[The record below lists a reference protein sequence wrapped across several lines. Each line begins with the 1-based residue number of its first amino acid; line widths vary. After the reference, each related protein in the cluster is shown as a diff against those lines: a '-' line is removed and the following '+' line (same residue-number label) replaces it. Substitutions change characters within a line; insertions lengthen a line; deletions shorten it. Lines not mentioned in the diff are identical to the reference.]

1 MAPRYSEMSGSMDG
15 AALVIRVVAFEASIL
30 LFLFRWVEVD
40 VWIYD
45 LDEARG

>member
-30 LFLFRWVEVD
+30 FRWVEVD
-40 VWIYD
+40 RGGCMD
-45 LDEARG
+45 L

>member
-1 MAPRYSEMSGSMDG
+1 MDG
-15 AALVIRVVAFEASIL
+15 AALVIRVVAFEASI
-30 LFLFRWVEVD
+30 LFRWVEVD

>member
-30 LFLFRWVEVD
+30 FRWVEVD